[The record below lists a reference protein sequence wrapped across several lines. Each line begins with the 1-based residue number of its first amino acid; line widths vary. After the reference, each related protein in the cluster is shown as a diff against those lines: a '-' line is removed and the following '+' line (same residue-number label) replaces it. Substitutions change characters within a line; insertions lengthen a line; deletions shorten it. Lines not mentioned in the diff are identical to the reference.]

1 VQDIDIERVMGV
13 PPRVAFADIVGHP
26 RMPEARRIYID
37 RFLEVYDG
45 DPFVVRLLLESGRVL
60 VYLIVT
66 VLEAA
71 QDPARRETWV
81 TVGLLKK
88 TIALFGLASGRQIDH
103 LVARLCEVGYMEL
116 RPSEQDRRVR
126 ILSPTEKMRAHD
138 REWLVAHFAPLTI
151 LYPQHDYGPVMRR
164 EPQIQA
170 AHRRAA
176 LPILPL
182 AAEILQSGPD
192 MMLFLNRAAG
202 YPILAALLQAAMR
215 QGGDAPVAVPY
226 VEIGDRFGVSR
237 THIRALL
244 TDAETSGLVKL
255 HARGGRSVEILP
267 RLWASHDRG
276 MAGGMYMNDII
287 YVAATWQLRAA
298 TA

>member
-1 VQDIDIERVMGV
+1 LQDIDIERVMGV
-13 PPRVAFADIVGHP
+13 LPRVAFADIVGHP

-37 RFLEVYDG
+37 RFLEVYGG

-164 EPQIQA
+164 DPQIQA
-170 AHRRAA
+170 ALRRAG

-215 QGGDAPVAVPY
+215 QAGDAPVAVPY

-298 TA
+298 MA

>member
-1 VQDIDIERVMGV
+1 MRDSDIERVIGV
-13 PPRVAFADIVGHP
+13 PPRIAFADIVAHP
-26 RMPEARRIYID
+26 RLAEARKVYID
-37 RFLEVYDG
+37 RFLEVYGG
-45 DPFVVRLLLESGRVL
+45 DRFVVRLLLESGRVL
-60 VYLIVT
+60 VYLIAA

-71 QDPARRETWV
+71 QDLARRETWV

-88 TIALFGLASGRQIDH
+88 TMAMFGLASGRQIDH

-116 RPSEQDRRVR
+116 RPSEQDGRIR
-126 ILSPTEKMRAHD
+126 ILSPTEKLRAHD
-138 REWLVAHFAPLTI
+138 RAWLAAHFAPLTI

-182 AAEILQSGPD
+182 AAEILQLGPD

-202 YPILAALLQAAMR
+202 YPILAALRQAAMR

-226 VEIGDRFGVSR
+226 AEIGDRFGVSR

-276 MAGGMYMNDII
+276 VAGGMYLNDII
-287 YVAATWQLRAA
+287 YVAATGQLRAA
-298 TA
+298 TG